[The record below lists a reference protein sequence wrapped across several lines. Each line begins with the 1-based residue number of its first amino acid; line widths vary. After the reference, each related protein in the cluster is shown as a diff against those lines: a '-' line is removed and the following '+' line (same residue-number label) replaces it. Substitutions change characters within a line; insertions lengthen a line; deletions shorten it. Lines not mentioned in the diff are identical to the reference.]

1 MQASFDIVASN
12 GSYGVS
18 VAPGLLD
25 ALLAEGGERVFIVD
39 EFLAAP
45 LVTAGL
51 NPIVVVADE
60 PAKSLDRM
68 TDVIVA
74 MRDRRATRDTVL
86 VAIGGGV
93 VQDIAAFA
101 ASIYMR
107 GIPWIYVPTTLLSMA
122 DSCIGGKSSINVG
135 KYKNIVGTIHP
146 PIRVIID
153 PVVSL
158 TLNVEQK
165 AAGLCEAV
173 KICLCHGPSTLDAY
187 LALRPGIDADA
198 ERLSEVIALTLRSK
212 KWFIEVDEFDRS
224 ERLLLNFG
232 HTFGHA
238 LEAATGFAVS
248 HGIAVGLGMLA
259 ALHLGEALDPVQVA
273 PLHIAN
279 FRNHVS
285 ELVASV
291 DGLDSVLA
299 RVEVPALMDAFQS
312 DKKHRRDL
320 FAVIIVSG
328 EGRVERRMLPRD
340 EASSDLI
347 AQSFAAMIADGL
359 SVSQTRQPGSAGEVM
374 RIKSF

>member
-1 MQASFDIVASN
+1 MHASFDITASS

-18 VAPGLLD
+18 VQPGLLE
-25 ALLAEGGERVFIVD
+25 ALLAEAGERIFIVD

-45 LVTAGL
+45 LVAAGL
-51 NPIVVVADE
+51 DPIVIIADE

-101 ASIYMR
+101 ASTYMR
-107 GIPWIYVPTTLLSMA
+107 GIAWIYVPTTLLSMA

-146 PIRVIID
+146 PVRVIID
-153 PVVSL
+153 PILSL
-158 TLNVEQK
+158 SLNAEQK

-173 KICLCHGPSTLDAY
+173 KICLCHNPDTFDAY
-187 LALRPGIDADA
+187 LALQPCVNADA
-198 ERLSEVIALTLRSK
+198 KQLSEVIALTLRAK
-212 KWFIEVDEFDRS
+212 KWFIEIDEFDRA

-238 LEAATGFAVS
+238 LEAASGFAVS

-259 ALHLGEALDPVQVA
+259 ALHLGKALDPDKDQ
-273 PLHIAN
+273 PRYIEQ
-279 FRNHVS
+279 FRDHVI
-285 ELVASV
+285 ELISSV
-291 DGLDSVLA
+291 DGLDAVLA
-299 RVEVPALMDAFQS
+299 NVEVPALMDAFES
-312 DKKHRRDL
+312 DKKHRRDQY
-320 FAVIIVSG
+320 AVIVISG
-328 EGRVERRMLPRD
+328 DGKVERRMLARD
-340 EASSDLI
+340 AFSSDQI
-347 AQSFAAMIADGL
+347 ARAFAAMLDYAQED
-359 SVSQTRQPGSAGEVM
+359 SQTRKPAGVREILQ
-374 RIKSF
+374 IKSF